1 MEKVQA
7 LQALGF
13 ELDKGVYKKL
23 LCEKE
28 GTTYTLTCEPH
39 RSGFKV
45 DKRSPDGAE
54 TTDGAGKYR
63 DTPIYEKM
71 EEIVKALDE
80 KMKEETAPED
90 TDIFDAPN
98 QERIFSA
105 RGDDYS
111 NIQDT
116 TYENIGEQ
124 KKVPLPK
131 PGRRIKNMV
140 SELMEGGTIRAGEKV
155 INAKTGKVNPTKT
168 DYFIITTKTRKN
180 AKDKNQ
186 PDLGYEKDEEIHK
199 LIGDDRPKKLKVRL
213 ACDREDLNFITYY
226 GKYKSAMCE
235 CRGDGYSAETS
246 NGELIECH
254 GEDCESFKKKE
265 CKKHGVLSVIL
276 EDAPRFGIVYKFR
289 TTSRNSI
296 SYLDA
301 SLALLTAGLNGHI
314 AGAPLWLTLTPK
326 ETVVPD
332 GPQKG
337 MRTIIY
343 AANLEFRGTRQE
355 MEAYL
360 QKTLTERAGKD
371 PILGVERVME
381 AALSLPESPEEQKDV
396 AETFFPE

>member
-1 MEKVQA
+1 MEKIQA
-7 LQALGF
+7 LKALGF
-13 ELDKGVYKKL
+13 ELDHGVYKKL

-45 DKRSPDGAE
+45 DKKLSDGSE
-54 TTDGAGKYR
+54 QTDGAGKYR
-63 DTPIYEKM
+63 NTLIYEKM

-80 KMKEETAPED
+80 KMKEEDVIEEAFLED
-90 TDIFDAPN
+90 D
-98 QERIFSA
+98 FSNV
-105 RGDDYS
+105 R
-111 NIQDT
+111 DT
-116 TYENIGEQ
+116 TYENVGEQ

-155 INAKTGKVNPTKT
+155 INSKTGKPVPTKT

-180 AKDKNQ
+180 AKDKSQ

-199 LIGDDRPKKLKVRL
+199 IIGEDKPTKLKIRL

-246 NGELIECH
+246 DGILIECH

-276 EDAPRFGIVYKFR
+276 EDAPRFGIIYKFR

-326 ETVVPD
+326 ETVIPD
-332 GPQKG
+332 GSQKG
-337 MRTIIY
+337 MRTTIY
-343 AANLEFRGTRQE
+343 AANLEFRGAKHE
-355 MEAYL
+355 METYL

-381 AALSLPESPEEQKDV
+381 ASLALPESLEEQKDIS
-396 AETFFPE
+396 ETFFPE